1 MMDLLEI
8 NRDIEGFLLK
18 SWNSWNVTM
27 FSEFCGSGSHFG
39 RQKVGPVNIP
49 LSKKIDTSELLLWTF
64 WSDASQI
71 LVKFLIE
78 WKLKQELSRTMLFW
92 YSFSFAVRK
101 TIFTYVHRYL
111 IIPVNVWIMHSNGY
125 GWKYKSS
132 NQSKNKPNEI
142 KFPKGKILKIWNVKS

>member
-1 MMDLLEI
+1 MMELLEI
-8 NRDIEGFLLK
+8 HRDIEGFLLK

-27 FSEFCGSGSHFG
+27 FSEFCGT
-39 RQKVGPVNIP
+39 QKEGLVIISLCNEI
-49 LSKKIDTSELLLWTF
+49 ELLWAPLWTF

-71 LVKFLIE
+71 LVKFLME
-78 WKLKQELSRTMLFW
+78 SKLKQELSRTMLFW

>member
-8 NRDIEGFLLK
+8 NRDIEGFLLN
-18 SWNSWNVTM
+18 SWNSWNVTK

-39 RQKVGPVNIP
+39 RQKAGPVNIP
-49 LSKKIDTSELLLWTF
+49 LSKKIDTSELLWTF

-71 LVKFLIE
+71 LVKFLME
-78 WKLKQELSRTMLFW
+78 SKLKQELSQTMLFW

-101 TIFTYVHRYL
+101 TIFSYVHRYL